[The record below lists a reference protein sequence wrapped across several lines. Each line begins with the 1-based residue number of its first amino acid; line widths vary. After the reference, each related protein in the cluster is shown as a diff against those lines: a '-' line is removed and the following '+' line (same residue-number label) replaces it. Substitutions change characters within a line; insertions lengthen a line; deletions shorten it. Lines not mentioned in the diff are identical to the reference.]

1 MSSQVIPQII
11 SLQFPPQN
19 NLEILVQE
27 SRQILD
33 RDERCTILKNFAT
46 SIVCVAN
53 I

>member
-27 SRQILD
+27 SRQNLD
-33 RDERCTILKNFAT
+33 RDERYTILNKFAIYVT
-46 SIVCVAN
+46 SGPN